1 MKALI
6 LAAGYATRLYPLT
19 LDTPKPLLEVG
30 GKPIVEYI
38 LKKVEEVNDIDM
50 VYVVTNDKFYGHF
63 EKWKGN
69 YKGNV
74 KIINDMTNSNEDRL
88 GAVGDIGFVIRKEKI
103 EDDLMVIAGDN
114 LFDYSLVNLH
124 DYFIKKN
131 GSVVAVRN
139 FDDRKKAAG
148 KYGIV
153 DFDNENRIIDFE
165 EKPEYPKTNFAA
177 TACYI
182 FSKSDIQKLEKCIE
196 EKNNPDNLG
205 DFVKWLAGKSSVY
218 GFVFNET
225 WHDIGDKEELFKV
238 RESMKDINHN

>member
-19 LDTPKPLLEVG
+19 LETPKTLLEVG

-38 LKKVEEVNDIDM
+38 LNKIEEVKIVDG
-50 VYVVTNDKFYGHF
+50 VYIVTNNKFYGHF
-63 EKWKGN
+63 EKWKEN
-69 YKGNV
+69 YDG
-74 KIINDMTNSNEDRL
+74 KIKIVNDMTNNNEDRL
-88 GAVGDIGFVIRKEKI
+88 GAVGDIGFVVKKEKI

-114 LFDYSLVNLH
+114 LFDYSLETLYTH
-124 DYFIKKN
+124 FIEKK

-139 FDDRKKAAG
+139 IGDRQKAAG

-196 EKNNPDNLG
+196 EKDNLDNLG
-205 DFVKWLAGKSSVY
+205 DFVKWLSLKSDVY
-218 GFVFNET
+218 GFVFNEN
-225 WHDIGDKEELFKV
+225 WHDVGNKEELFRV
-238 RESMKDINHN
+238 REIMKDIKYK

>member
-6 LAAGYATRLYPLT
+6 LAAGYATRLHPLT
-19 LDTPKPLLEVG
+19 LNKPKPLLEVG

-38 LKKVEEVNDIDM
+38 LSKIEEVKNVDE
-50 VYVVTNDKFYGHF
+50 VFVVTNNKFYNHF
-63 EKWKGN
+63 EKWKKNYGGN
-69 YKGNV
+69 I
-74 KIINDMTNSNEDRL
+74 KIINDMTNNNEDRL
-88 GAVGDIGFVIRKEKI
+88 GAVGDISFVVKKEKI

-114 LFDYSLVNLH
+114 FFDYSLVNLYNH
-124 DYFIKKN
+124 FTEKK

-139 FDDRKKAAG
+139 FDDKKKAAG

-153 DFDNENRIIDFE
+153 DFDNTSRIINFE

-196 EKNNPDNLG
+196 EKDNLDNLG
-205 DFVKWLAGKSSVY
+205 DFINWLSLKSDVY
-218 GFVFNET
+218 GFVFNEP
-225 WHDIGDKEELFKV
+225 WYDIGSKEELFRV
-238 RESMKDINHN
+238 RQIMNTLNYG